1 MIQLGGALVVGVALG
16 LLGSGGSIITVPIL
30 VHGLDRPFDVAVSES
45 LWIVGLI
52 SLVGAIVALRGANV
66 QFRTAII
73 VAPFG
78 VAGAFL
84 GSVLTSSISNNYQEG
99 LFLSVLLASS
109 FMMLKSPNIVEP
121 NRFSS
126 LNSVLLPGAF
136 FIGVLSGLVGVG
148 GGFLILPLLIYFG
161 GLKFNDAAGTSL
173 LLITSQSLAGAIT
186 PQLLLPIQERPEL
199 SWGLIFWFTI
209 IGIIGLVFGD
219 RLRSVLTERVL
230 RKSFGFALMILTVF
244 LVSR

>member
-1 MIQLGGALVVGVALG
+1 
-16 LLGSGGSIITVPIL
+16 
-30 VHGLDRPFDVAVSES
+30 
-45 LWIVGLI
+45 
-52 SLVGAIVALRGANV
+52 

-99 LFLSVLLASS
+99 IFLSVLLASS
-109 FMMLKSPNIVEP
+109 FMMLKSPKILEP
-121 NRFSS
+121 NSFSS
-126 LNSVLLPGAF
+126 FKSVLLPGAF
-136 FIGVLSGLVGVG
+136 VIGVLSGLVGVG

-161 GLKFNDAAGTSL
+161 GLKFNEAAGTSL

-219 RLRSVLTERVL
+219 RLRSVLAERVL
-230 RKSFGFALMILTVF
+230 RQSFGFALMILSVF